1 MPRALGPA
9 AGTDALRRVQ
19 AGLADHSLPDRASTL
34 AAVAV
39 AYHELGRADDAGSCA
54 RDAIHAAALSTRYA
68 FLDVVALAA
77 PAIVA
82 QAGID
87 TLVSVTDSLREIDTW
102 WD

>member
-1 MPRALGPA
+1 
-9 AGTDALRRVQ
+9 
-19 AGLADHSLPDRASTL
+19 LPDRASTL